1 LVTADLIIVSVS
13 VSTLQQAA
21 TAASL
26 AAVAAG

>member
-1 LVTADLIIVSVS
+1 VTADFIIVVT

>member
-1 LVTADLIIVSVS
+1 VTADLIIVVS
-13 VSTLQQAA
+13 VSRLQQAA

>member
-1 LVTADLIIVSVS
+1 VTADLIIVVS

>member
-1 LVTADLIIVSVS
+1 LVTADLIIVVS